1 MSRLQEDCYN
11 PALLLSEQYRMAPAI
26 ASWPHRAYYGNRV
39 RTAGSVLRRAQPW
52 SGPVREYCMI
62 DTGVVEVDGTVG
74 RSVEAADQGS
84 FSKYDTS
91 FPCLASPCFCLSS
104 SSPPRTLA
112 SSVLPRPPAN
122 PRAMPLGVRSLAS
135 CFWSRHGHDRCTAP
149 RHNRREAHVVC
160 ALARRLVG
168 VHGVQPASIGII
180 SFLAAQVPCAP
191 SSWLQP

>member
-74 RSVEAADQGS
+74 RSAEAADQGS
-84 FSKYDTS
+84 VSKYDTS
-91 FPCLASPCFCLSS
+91 CPCLPLLLPFLLPPLRAQLHPQFCHIHL
-104 SSPPRTLA
+104 
-112 SSVLPRPPAN
+112 
-122 PRAMPLGVRSLAS
+122 
-135 CFWSRHGHDRCTAP
+135 
-149 RHNRREAHVVC
+149 
-160 ALARRLVG
+160 
-168 VHGVQPASIGII
+168 
-180 SFLAAQVPCAP
+180 
-191 SSWLQP
+191 